1 MEDRGPAVHRT
12 IVAVD
17 VEGFG
22 DPHRTNP
29 NQVAVREG
37 LYSAMREAFRL
48 AGIPWTDRDH
58 EDRGDGMFILVGPD
72 VPKSLFVESLPSVL
86 IAALRSHNAAHP
98 DSERIR
104 LRMALH
110 AGEVHYDEHGATAAS
125 INLTF
130 RLLEAGPA
138 KEALAGSSGVLAVI
152 ASSWFFEE
160 VVRHSA
166 ADVAAYRSVPV
177 TVKETST
184 IGWICLP
191 DHKYWPDQM
200 TPKRSSAQDAAA
212 FHGAAAELVGRTRV
226 VGAPVSYGPEAFKD
240 RDAQLAQILRW
251 LDDSYTRMITVFGRR
266 GIGKSALAAKAV
278 EVLARSNTGYSGVV
292 NLSTRTDGA
301 LTIERIFFA
310 CAELASPSRRNELN
324 ILWASR
330 RGPREK
336 LIELF
341 AALEGGRI
349 VVVLDNIDDQLSDDG
364 RPGTS
369 DLGIFFDVIFRA
381 AIAPRVLVTSQV
393 PVMLDPAVLRMHARL
408 ELREGLPVAECVELL
423 RELDRDGEAGL
434 RDASTA
440 ELERAARKLH
450 GVPRALE
457 LMVGA
462 LLDDDPTLPTVDD
475 VLESFTARGDIVDQ
489 LSQARYQRLGDAARI
504 TMDVLSVFGCPVTRE
519 PVEWVMRSVSPD
531 LDPGLALRQLVHVHM
546 VSVDRRSK
554 EFGLHQLDAEI
565 AYAAMPQEGPIGRRN
580 IERRVAAWYR
590 VNRFPP
596 PWSSLAEVANHRREY
611 DHLLRADEYDE
622 CSFVLDE
629 ISEFL
634 IWYGSSHEV
643 INMYR
648 AIQDHLNDKVALL
661 AHLVGYGHALD
672 RCGPLEEAIQ
682 PLQKAI
688 RLAEQVGDK
697 RQLVRTLLSLG
708 DVLRCL
714 QHLREAVEVLHRAAD
729 IARETGDNL
738 HEAYALFQL
747 SLALAYLREIPDA
760 LETADQLEH
769 LASEEN
775 RALISALA
783 NDSRSAAYAAARR
796 WSDAIGASVQAT
808 QGYQASSM
816 HEMLGYVHNIHGI
829 ALLGQG
835 RIDEAGSLLE
845 QARMDGADIQSPR
858 IQGLSL
864 YNLAW
869 AHWMKGQHNDAWHAA
884 RRAMEALRHSGGADL
899 EASKQ
904 LVDATAAVLAG
915 DTEVARMA
923 LADAANVSHTN
934 ADLVP
939 SEWLLVEAT
948 RLAGNRIGGS

>member
-1 MEDRGPAVHRT
+1 MEDRDPAVHRT

-37 LYSAMREAFRL
+37 LYRAMREAFRL

-72 VPKSLFVESLPSVL
+72 VPKSLFVESLPSAL
-86 IAALRSHNAAHP
+86 IAALRSHNAAHT

-138 KEALAGSSGVLAVI
+138 KEALAGSPGVLAVI

-191 DHKYWPDQM
+191 DHKYWPGQM

-212 FHGAAAELVGRTRV
+212 FDGAAAELVGRTRV
-226 VGAPVSYGPEAFKD
+226 VGAPVSYGLEAFKD
-240 RDAQLAQILRW
+240 RDAQLEQILRW
-251 LDDSYTRMITVFGRR
+251 LDDSSTRMITVFGRR

-278 EVLARSNTGYSGVV
+278 EVLARSNTGYAGVV

-310 CAELASPSRRNELN
+310 CSELASPSRRNELN

-349 VVVLDNIDDQLSDDG
+349 VVVLDNIDDQLRDDG

-369 DLGIFFDVIFRA
+369 DLEIFFDVIFRV

-408 ELREGLPVAECVELL
+408 EIKEGLPVAECVELL

-462 LLDDDPTLPTVDD
+462 LIGDDPTLPTVDD
-475 VLESFTARGDIVDQ
+475 LLKSFTARGDIVDQ

-504 TMDVLSVFGCPVTRE
+504 TMDVLSVFGCPVTRG
-519 PVEWVMRSVSPD
+519 PVEWVMQSVAPD
-531 LDPGLALRQLVHVHM
+531 LDSALALRQLVHVHM

-565 AYAAMPQEGPIGRRN
+565 AYAAMPQDGPIGRRN

-596 PWSSLAEVANHRREY
+596 PWNSLAEVANYRREY

-622 CSFVLDE
+622 CSFVLDD

-643 INMYR
+643 ISMYR

-714 QHLREAVEVLHRAAD
+714 QHLREAVEVLRRAAG
-729 IARETGDNL
+729 IARETDDNL

-760 LETADQLEH
+760 LETADQVEH

-796 WSDAIGASVQAT
+796 WSDAIGACVQAT
-808 QGYQASSM
+808 QGYQASNM

-899 EASKQ
+899 EAGKQ
-904 LVDATAAVLAG
+904 LVDATAARLAG
-915 DTEVARMA
+915 DTEVARLA
-923 LADAANVSHTN
+923 LADAANASHTN
-934 ADLVP
+934 ADVVP
-939 SEWLLVEAT
+939 SEWLIAEAAQ
-948 RLAGNRIGGS
+948 LAGNRIHGS